1 MNLPLAIQARSNCE
15 RVSPKGRAHV
25 EARCVRKQFGAT
37 EVLKGVDLCVQP
49 GEWVALMGPSGCGK
63 STLLNLLGGLDDA
76 TSGSI
81 KVAGTDI
88 ATLNASQRAVFRRN
102 NIGFVFQAFN
112 LVAHL
117 DVSSNIELALRL
129 NATSRR
135 DARNRSTELIERLG
149 MISHIK
155 ASPSTLSGGQQQ
167 RIAIARAIAN
177 KPTVLLADEPTG
189 SLDSEAAMAVIDLLR
204 TEHQAGQTIVMVTHD
219 EHVANHADRIL
230 FMRDGNWVES
240 TTPTTTTTLL

>member
-1 MNLPLAIQARSNCE
+1 MN
-15 RVSPKGRAHV
+15 V
-25 EARCVRKQFGAT
+25 EARCVRKQFGST
-37 EVLKGVDLCVQP
+37 EVLKGVDLSVEP

-81 KVAGTDI
+81 TVAGTDI

-117 DVSSNIELALRL
+117 DVTSNIELALRL

-135 DARNRSTELIERLG
+135 DARNRSAELIERLG
-149 MISHIK
+149 MTAHIK

-177 KPTVLLADEPTG
+177 RPTILLADEPTG
-189 SLDSEAAMAVIDLLR
+189 SLDSEAATAVIDLLR
-204 TEHQAGQTIVMVTHD
+204 TEHRAGQTIVMVTHD
-219 EHVANHADRIL
+219 EQVANHADRTL
-230 FMRDGNWVES
+230 FMRDGNWVQS
-240 TTPTTTTTLL
+240 AAATTPTTRPTATTLL